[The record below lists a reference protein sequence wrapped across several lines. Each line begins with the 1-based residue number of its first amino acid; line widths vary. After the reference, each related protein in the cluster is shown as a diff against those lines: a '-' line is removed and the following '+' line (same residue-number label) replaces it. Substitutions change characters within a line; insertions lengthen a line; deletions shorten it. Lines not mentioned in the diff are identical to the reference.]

1 MKIVVNG
8 IFFFANIT
16 LYFVC
21 FFFFLELTAPE
32 KQPRIHHQFK
42 DHSHYV
48 QGVAMDPLGVYI
60 ASQSADRSCRIYS
73 KSEGK
78 KSYISHSV
86 LKKLEAV
93 EEEKENQQNAPKMLV
108 SQISNQSQQTTSPQ
122 FSTQPL
128 NQPQQTATP
137 QLSIPSQGIA
147 VPSKADDE
155 PTTTTKSNNPNPTKT
170 TFLRSK
176 MFGDEM
182 VNTFFRRL
190 CWTIDGSLLLVP
202 YGKKFEA

>member
-1 MKIVVNG
+1 
-8 IFFFANIT
+8 
-16 LYFVC
+16 
-21 FFFFLELTAPE
+21 
-32 KQPRIHHQFK
+32 
-42 DHSHYV
+42 
-48 QGVAMDPLGVYI
+48 MDPLGVYI

-78 KSYISHSV
+78 KSFISHSV

-93 EEEKENQQNAPKMLV
+93 DEEKENQQNSSKMLV

-128 NQPQQTATP
+128 NQTQQTTTL
-137 QLSIPSQGIA
+137 QTSIPSQAIPI
-147 VPSKADDE
+147 PSKPDDE
-155 PTTTTKSNNPNPTKT
+155 STTTTKPNNPNPTKT
-170 TFLRSK
+170 TLRSK

-202 YGKKFEA
+202 YGKKFAA